1 MTFNM
6 KAFFVAA
13 LLACSGATMANDQGQ
28 PMTQDEL
35 MDLIDSSH
43 QAIEERLST
52 PNVFVAV
59 SLSMPKESLLRLTR
73 DAKDARIPLIVR
85 GVPMKEKMTDKPNP
99 TMKEKYGTHLLVKGM
114 QAFDFLVKTGVTLQI
129 DPRTFDVFD
138 IKDVP
143 QLILASRKKKSGQ
156 KMPTFLRVRGDVTLA
171 YALRHVQ
178 EELTEKSKKGTLS
191 QEEAEIGTYIDELLT
206 RLGGRE

>member
-1 MTFNM
+1 MTLNM
-6 KAFFVAA
+6 KAFLFSV
-13 LLACSGATMANDQGQ
+13 LMMCSGATMANDQTRS
-28 PMTQDEL
+28 MTQAEL
-35 MDLIDSSH
+35 IDLIESSH

-59 SLSMPKESLLRLTR
+59 SLSMPKESLLRLAK
-73 DAKDARIPLIVR
+73 DAKDARVPLIVR
-85 GVPMKEKMTDKPNP
+85 GVPVEEKNTEKPNP
-99 TMKEKYGTHLLVKGM
+99 SVKEKYGTHILVKGM

-129 DPRTFDVFD
+129 DPRSFDVFD

-143 QLILASRKKKSGQ
+143 QLILASRELKTGQ
-156 KMPTFLRVRGDVTLA
+156 KIPEFIRVRGDVTLA

-178 EELTEKSKKGTLS
+178 EELTEKAKKGTQS
-191 QEEAEIGTYIDELLT
+191 DFDQEMNLHIDELLT